1 MESGSLKGTTIGEH
15 SHCTG
20 GHSTIKQ
27 YHERFQKNAV
37 RWCPFFEDEKWEKF
51 YSVNSLHLPSGNT
64 RFMPWYSDLHVCS
77 CLNMGHHRDVYF
89 KINLFINFTDPCF
102 EALISKL
109 NVCTCESCFI
119 FISREQWTVN
129 KGATYPLHEW
139 EHFYCSH
146 LSHFVK
152 KYSFAFGSVMKIDK
166 VLLLLFTREMAA
178 EHSLHFI
185 LGF

>member
-51 YSVNSLHLPSGNT
+51 YSVNSPHLPSGNT

-119 FISREQWTVN
+119 FISREW
-129 KGATYPLHEW
+129 
-139 EHFYCSH
+139 
-146 LSHFVK
+146 
-152 KYSFAFGSVMKIDK
+152 KYSASE
-166 VLLLLFTREMAA
+166 LLTKEQRIHYM
-178 EHSLHFI
+178 SGNIFI
-185 LGF
+185 AVTFHIL